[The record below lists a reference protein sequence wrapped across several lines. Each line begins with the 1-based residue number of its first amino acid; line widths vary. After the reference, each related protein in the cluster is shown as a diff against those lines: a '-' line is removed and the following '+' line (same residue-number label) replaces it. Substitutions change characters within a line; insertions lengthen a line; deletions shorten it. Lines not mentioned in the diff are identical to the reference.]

1 MKRTKT
7 VIKELIVFAMLGTIM
22 FLSDLIMDAL
32 PNIHAIAMFI
42 ALFTLIYRWKAL
54 IPLYVYVALTGVYAG
69 LAPWWIPYLYV
80 WAPLWALMMLIP
92 KNAPDKVKFILSTVF
107 CSLHGITFGLLYTP
121 GQAIMYG
128 LNLQGMISWYLVGI
142 PFDILSLVGNFAM
155 SFLIKPLYKVLRK
168 IA

>member
-1 MKRTKT
+1 MKKRKI
-7 VIKELIVFAMLGTIM
+7 VIKELIIFAMLGTIM
-22 FLSDLIMDAL
+22 FLSDLLMEAL

-80 WAPLWALMMLIP
+80 WTPLWALMMLIP
-92 KNAPDKVKFILSTVF
+92 KNAPDKLKFILSTVF

-121 GQAIMYG
+121 GQALLYG
-128 LNLQGMISWYLVGI
+128 LNLQGMITWYLVGI
-142 PFDILSLVGNFAM
+142 PFDILSLVGNFTM
-155 SFLIKPLYKVLRK
+155 SLLIKPIYKIMKK